1 MGTGGALPRTPL
13 GDARRTLELISGVPE
28 CRCET
33 PKSRTDESVCR
44 RDLAKAESVQSD
56 PGGGCAP
63 RRPRRAGGVGVGVCA
78 RVCETRGP
86 GCA

>member
-1 MGTGGALPRTPL
+1 M
-13 GDARRTLELISGVPE
+13 
-28 CRCET
+28 
-33 PKSRTDESVCR
+33 CR
-44 RDLAKAESVQSD
+44 RDLAKAESVLSD